1 MNKHFNRFGK
11 KKKVVVSYDSS
22 GELLV
27 LKDKRDNSL
36 FTSSDE
42 RLYNS
47 YKTQDFL
54 WVKYFLSDKTS
65 VRFTAIKNTEIPKT
79 ILNCLFCFMNSA
91 SNVSNFISCSNI
103 FITQWS
109 L

>member
-54 WVKYFLSDKTS
+54 WVKYFLSD
-65 VRFTAIKNTEIPKT
+65 RPHLAF
-79 ILNCLFCFMNSA
+79 LYR
-91 SNVSNFISCSNI
+91 
-103 FITQWS
+103 
-109 L
+109 